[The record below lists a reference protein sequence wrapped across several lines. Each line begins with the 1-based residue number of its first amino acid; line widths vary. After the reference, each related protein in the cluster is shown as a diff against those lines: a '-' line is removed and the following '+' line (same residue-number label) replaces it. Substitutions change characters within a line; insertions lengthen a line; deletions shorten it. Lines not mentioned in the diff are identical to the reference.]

1 MVTTLKT
8 TACVEHSLDYPAGL
22 NVFKVTDSFSV
33 LNREVGGGWVGGVY
47 EKKDRFGEEKK
58 DITLTVC

>member
-33 LNREVGGGWVGGVY
+33 LNREVGGGGY
-47 EKKDRFGEEKK
+47 MKRKIDLEKKKK
-58 DITLTVC
+58 T

>member
-8 TACVEHSLDYPAGL
+8 MACVEHSLDYPAGL

-33 LNREVGGGWVGGVY
+33 LNREVGGRWVGGGGY
-47 EKKDRFGEEKK
+47 MKRKIDLEKKKK
-58 DITLTVC
+58 T